1 MRHYLIL
8 TIAIVFAAGLSLSE
22 AYSYF
27 PVATSVVIGLIGL
40 FAMGRGR
47 AAHGLYALLLASVLY
62 GQFHYWH
69 VPADNIGHLNGQK
82 LPVTLVVTELPET
95 TGTKSRFIARAVSVG
110 TDDAAR
116 PASGQVRVNHYLNK
130 GESPLTYGDR
140 FTATVTLRP
149 ITGLNNPGG
158 FDYAAYMW
166 RQGIHSRISLSRK
179 TEVIREGPS
188 GLAGFTF
195 IHSWRA
201 RMKSAIHAALPPE
214 AASLVTA
221 LAIGDARGVSQSL
234 RERFQAAGLAHV
246 LAISGTHL
254 GLVAGVVFMLVRGL
268 ITVLP
273 YALLV
278 RLTARVTPRQIAG
291 VFALV
296 AVTGYALLSGGHTPT
311 LRALVMVWLVML
323 ALLSRRNAHAPTG
336 LGLAAILILL
346 ADPGALGTASFQLS
360 FAAVLAI
367 LLVLPPLLEK
377 LTEPE
382 QRIRRWAVSAVGV
395 TVAAGLA
402 TAPLVAFHFGQVAW
416 PGFLANLVLLP
427 ILGFVLLPVFLAAAV
442 LSPALGGTLPFAEWV
457 ETLAAGFISGADF
470 FAALPSAL
478 THVPSPPLLLV
489 AGTYAVAVL
498 LLSGRGHVEMK
509 AALTGAVILPIVWL
523 LALHPTPA
531 TGDLQVTFLDVA
543 QGDSTIIT
551 GPDGATLVIDGG
563 TRIGRFDLGR
573 LAVAPYLWQ
582 QGIDRPA
589 LLATHPQIDH
599 QGGLSYV
606 AERFATAGV
615 YTNGV
620 RRRGT
625 RFDDVFHATLKA
637 QQSHVKTVRKGSNF
651 APLPGVTTTV
661 LHPPQNSLESRSE
674 NDRSVVLRLQYGN
687 HSFLFAGDIEQAA
700 EDELVRTGST
710 LAATVLKV
718 PHHGSS
724 SSSTD
729 AFLARVAPQ
738 LAVISAGPGNPYRHP
753 HKKVR
758 DAYKKRGVTTH
769 VTASDGAV
777 MMTSDGIHLKVVTAR
792 ELRMARLA
800 PWAGLP
806 LAGEYR
812 NGVRLLAPDSLW
824 RQAPL

>member
-27 PVATSVVIGLIGL
+27 PVVTSVVIGLIGL
-40 FAMGRGR
+40 FAAGRGR
-47 AAHGLYALLLASVLY
+47 AAHGLYALLLVSVLY

-69 VPADNIGHLNGQK
+69 VPSDNIGHLNGQR
-82 LPVTLVVTELPET
+82 LAVTLMVAELPET
-95 TGTKSRFIARAVSVG
+95 TGSKSRFIAQAVATGSG
-110 TDDAAR
+110 DQMR
-116 PASGQVRVNHYLNK
+116 PASGRVRVNHYLNK
-130 GESPLTYGDR
+130 GEPPLTYGDR

-179 TEVIREGPS
+179 TEVVREGAS
-188 GLAGFTF
+188 SLAGFAF
-195 IHSWRA
+195 IHDWRS
-201 RMKSAIHAALPPE
+201 RMKTAIHAALPPE

-273 YALLV
+273 YSILV
-278 RLTARVTPRQIAG
+278 RLTARITPRQIAG
-291 VFALV
+291 VFSLV

-323 ALLSRRNAHAPTG
+323 ALLARRDAHAPTG

-377 LTEPE
+377 LTEPD
-382 QRIRRWAVSAVGV
+382 QRIRRWAVGSVGV

-416 PGFLANLVLLP
+416 PGFFANLVLLP
-427 ILGFVLLPVFLAAAV
+427 ILGFVLLPVFLVSAV
-442 LSPALGGTLPFAEWV
+442 LSPAFGTLPFSEWV
-457 ETLAAGFISGADF
+457 ETLSAGFISGADF
-470 FAALPSAL
+470 FATWPAAL
-478 THVPSPPLLLV
+478 THVPSPPLMLV

-498 LLSGRGHVEMK
+498 LLLGRGRADTR
-509 AALTGAVILPIVWL
+509 AALTGAIILPVVWL

-531 TGDLQVTFLDVA
+531 TGELKVTFLDVA

-563 TRIGRFDLGR
+563 TRVGRFDLGR

-637 QQSHVKTVRKGSNF
+637 QQSHAQTVHKGSDF
-651 APLPGVTTTV
+651 APLPGVATVV
-661 LHPPQNSLESRSE
+661 LHPAQNSLESLSE

-700 EDELVRTGST
+700 EDELVRTGET

-729 AFLARVAPQ
+729 AFLTRVAPR

-753 HKKVR
+753 HKKVQ
-758 DAYKKRGVTTH
+758 DAYKKHGIPTH

-777 MMTSDGIHLKVVTAR
+777 MMTSNGIHLKVVTAR

-812 NGVRLLAPDSLW
+812 NGVRLLAPGSLW